1 MPMFTDV
8 TWQDWQATPDAKRPE
23 LLEKVI
29 SGYKAS
35 ADFTT
40 ALAANA
46 YFRGENPDV
55 MSKVILQKGRYKVES
70 RDDQGRK
77 VTRMV
82 DREKAIVGARLP
94 ASFLFRF
101 VTQQNQFLLANGV
114 TLDDGAQKE
123 RLGLGFDKT
132 VEQMG
137 EMALLHGVCWGFW
150 NVDHLE
156 AISAARDACSG
167 FVALVD
173 EETSAP
179 MVGVQ
184 FWQIASTR
192 PLHVRLFEVDGVTV
206 YRKGKDSLEV
216 TQEKRPY
223 VLTVTKDA
231 VGTVSVAG
239 SNYPALPLVP
249 LYANTEQ
256 RSELTASI
264 RAKID
269 AYDRIASDFVDN
281 LDKANDVYW
290 VLNNFGGT
298 LTDMQE
304 MIDAVRRTGIV
315 ASLSDGTG
323 SSSTAQPH
331 AFEVPYNA
339 RQTALTILE
348 KELYKDYMAVNM
360 SELTGGSL
368 TNVAIKTAMTNLNLK
383 CDRYE
388 WQVFQFVQKVLALAG
403 ITTEQIRFKRQ
414 DVTNKSEIVEDIAV
428 MRGDIDDETAL
439 KLNPYIDQEDIETI
453 LANRDAKIL
462 TGLSG
467 VNAAN
472 ELRSGGIG

>member
-1 MPMFTDV
+1 MFTDI
-8 TWQDWQATPDAKRPE
+8 TWQDWQATPENERPE
-23 LLEKVI
+23 LLGKII
-29 SGYKAS
+29 SRYKAS

-46 YFRGENPDV
+46 YFRGENAAV
-55 MSKVILQKGRYKVES
+55 MQKVILQNGRYKVES
-70 RDDQGRK
+70 RDEQGRK

-82 DREKAIVGARLP
+82 NRDKAIVGARLP

-101 VTQQNQFLLANGV
+101 VTQQNQFLLGNGV
-114 TLDDGAQKE
+114 TLDEGEQKD

-137 EMALLHGVCWGFW
+137 EMALLAGVSWGFW
-150 NVDHLE
+150 NIDHLE
-156 AISAARDACSG
+156 AISAARDSLSG

-184 FWQIASTR
+184 FWQIAQDR
-192 PLHVRLFEVDGVTV
+192 PLRVRLFEVDGVTV
-206 YRKGKDSLEV
+206 YRKGKDSLEL
-216 TQEKRPY
+216 TQAKRPY
-223 VLTVTKDA
+223 MLTMTQDA
-231 VGTVSVAG
+231 AGPVNVIG
-239 SNYPALPLVP
+239 SNYGALPLIP

-256 RSELTASI
+256 RSEFTPSI

-269 AYDRIASDFVDN
+269 AYDRISSDFVDN

-298 LTDMQE
+298 LMDMQE

-339 RQTALTILE
+339 RQTALQILE

-360 SELTGGSL
+360 DELTGGSL

-383 CDRYE
+383 ADRYE
-388 WQVFQFVQKVLALAG
+388 WQVFQFVQRLLSLLG
-403 ITTEQIRFKRQ
+403 IKTEQITFKRQ
-414 DVTNKSEIVEDIAV
+414 EITNRSEIVADINM
-428 MRGDIDDETAL
+428 MRDYIDNKTAL
-439 KLNPYIDQEDIETI
+439 QLNPYIMQEQVEEI
-453 LANRDAKIL
+453 LAATDNEQI
-462 TGLSG
+462 G
-467 VNAAN
+467 VA
-472 ELRSGGIG
+472 E

>member
-1 MPMFTDV
+1 MFTDI
-8 TWQDWQATPDAKRPE
+8 TWQDWQATPENERPE
-23 LLEKVI
+23 LLEKII
-29 SGYKAS
+29 SRYKAS

-46 YFRGENPDV
+46 YFRGENTAV
-55 MSKVILQKGRYKVES
+55 MQKVILQKGRYKVES
-70 RDDQGRK
+70 RDEQGRK

-82 DREKAIVGARLP
+82 DRDKAIVGARLP
-94 ASFLFRF
+94 ASFMFRF
-101 VTQQNQFLLANGV
+101 VTQQNQFLLGNGV
-114 TLDDGAQKE
+114 TLDEGGQKE

-137 EMALLHGVCWGFW
+137 EMALLAGVSWGFW
-150 NVDHLE
+150 NIDHLE
-156 AISAARDACSG
+156 AISAARDSLSG

-184 FWQIASTR
+184 FWQIAKDR
-192 PLHVRLFEVDGVTV
+192 PLRVRLFEVDGVTV
-206 YRKGKDSLEV
+206 YRKGKDSLEL
-216 TQEKRPY
+216 TQAKRPY
-223 VLTVTKDA
+223 MLTMTQDAAGPVNVT
-231 VGTVSVAG
+231 G
-239 SNYPALPLVP
+239 SNYGALPLIP

-256 RSELTASI
+256 RSEFTPSI

-269 AYDRIASDFVDN
+269 AYDRISSDFVDN

-304 MIDAVRRTGIV
+304 MIDTVRRTGIV

-339 RQTALTILE
+339 RQTALQILE

-360 SELTGGSL
+360 DELTGGSL

-383 CDRYE
+383 ADRYE
-388 WQVFQFVQKVLALAG
+388 WQVFQFVQKVLSLLG
-403 ITTEQIRFKRQ
+403 IKTEQITFKRQ
-414 DVTNKSEIVEDIAV
+414 EIANKSEIVSDIAA
-428 MRGDIDDETAL
+428 MRQDIDLETAL
-439 KLNPYIDQEDIETI
+439 KLNPYINQEDIESIIANVAAEQMSGLPTI
-453 LANRDAKIL
+453 E
-462 TGLSG
+462 
-467 VNAAN
+467 
-472 ELRSGGIG
+472 ELEKTVQED